1 MKSILTLASFVL
13 LAFTM
18 QSQTDLGSY
27 IFQIEGNWVGL
38 TGREMWTKVEDE
50 LVMEGIS
57 FYNVNYDEYG
67 TNEMPNEHMVIL
79 STDEGWV
86 YIATPLDSD
95 QPTTFKLT
103 KATKTEWVF
112 ENPQHDFPKRI
123 TYRFVGSDQIEATID
138 GGPSSSQKP
147 QVWKYWKKTL

>member
-13 LAFTM
+13 VAFTM

-38 TGREMWTKVEDE
+38 TGREMWTKVEDDI
-50 LVMEGIS
+50 VMEGIS
-57 FYNVNYDEYG
+57 FYNVNYEEYG
-67 TNEMPNEHMVIL
+67 TNEMPNEHMIIL
-79 STDEGWV
+79 STDEGWA

-95 QPTTFKLT
+95 QPTTFKCT

-112 ENPQHDFPKRI
+112 ENPEHDFPKRI
-123 TYRFVGSDQIEATID
+123 TYRFLAPDQIEATID
-138 GGPSSSQKP
+138 GGPTSSQKP